1 MVLAKETLQSLDPHV
16 RSYIE
21 ELERRQNGADQTNS
35 RWEHK
40 YQKLKARYDALEERH
55 WLLLHKRFCRS
66 SEQEPVDQKQLFD
79 EAEQTATDSGDTDST
94 ETDETQTVTVKEHE
108 RKKSGRKPIDPKH
121 PRIDHRH
128 DIPEE
133 EKRCGCGSNLIQI
146 GEETREVVNVIPEQ
160 IWVERHS
167 YPKYACR
174 TCEGSG
180 DEDKPAVRI
189 APREPDILP
198 RSIATPSL
206 IAFILTNKFVDHLP
220 FYRQEKRFE
229 RIGISISRQDMSNW
243 TIKVAQRVQPLID
256 RFADLIRGGPFI
268 QSDETPVQVM
278 NEPDRKNTSKSYT
291 WVVRGGP
298 PDTPVV
304 LYHYERTR
312 GSEYL
317 REFLQGYTGYVQHD
331 GYRVYKTLEV
341 ELPFTSVGCW
351 AHARRKF
358 HEAAKVTKA
367 GSAHEAMAHIA
378 KLYAIDRTLRKKF
391 HNGLLT
397 PDDFCRQR
405 REQTE
410 PVLSGFLAWLHKK
423 ADEVV
428 PSSLLGTAVR
438 YTLNEWTSL
447 VRYLVR
453 VEISPDNNATERSVK
468 TFVIGRK
475 NWMMS
480 GSPRGAAASC
490 AIYSLVETAKHNGL
504 EPFAYLH
511 YVFQQAPH
519 ITTPDRWDELLPQN
533 LTAEK
538 LTAALPTPR
547 RHS

>member
-1 MVLAKETLQSLDPHV
+1 MALALATLQSLDPHV

-21 ELERRQNGADQTNS
+21 ELERHQNGAGQTDS

-40 YQKLKARYDALEERH
+40 YQKLKIRYDALEERH
-55 WLLLHKRFCRS
+55 RLLLHKRFCRS
-66 SEQEPVDQKQLFD
+66 SEQEPVGQQQLFD
-79 EAEQTATDSGDTDST
+79 EAEQTAAYSGGTDSNGMQ
-94 ETDETQTVTVKEHE
+94 ETVTVKEHT

-121 PRIDHRH
+121 PRIEHRH

-160 IWVERHS
+160 IWIERHI

-198 RSIATPSL
+198 RSIATASL

-229 RIGISISRQDMSNW
+229 RIGIAISRQDMSNW

-256 RFADLIRGGPFI
+256 RFSDLIRGGPFI

-278 NEPDRKNTSKSYT
+278 NEPDRANTSKSYI
-291 WVVRGGP
+291 WVLRGGP
-298 PDTPVV
+298 PEKPVV
-304 LYHYERTR
+304 LYHYEQTR
-312 GSEYL
+312 GSDYL
-317 REFLQGYTGYVQHD
+317 RAFLQGYTGYVQRD
-331 GYRVYKTLEV
+331 GYKVYQTLEA
-341 ELPFTSVGCW
+341 ELSFTSVGCW

-358 HEAAKVTKA
+358 HEAAKATKA

-378 KLYAIDRTLRKKF
+378 KLYAIEQTLRKKL
-391 HNGLLT
+391 HNGTLI

-405 REQTE
+405 REQAE

-428 PSSLLGTAVR
+428 PSSMLGTAVR
-438 YTLNEWTSL
+438 YTLNEWTAL
-447 VRYLVR
+447 VRYLDR
-453 VEISPDNNATERSVK
+453 VEISPDNNATERAVK

-490 AIYSLVETAKHNGL
+490 AIFSLVETAKQNGL

-519 ITTPDRWDELLPQN
+519 ITTHAGWDELLPQN
-533 LTAEK
+533 LTAKK
-538 LTAALPTPR
+538 LAAALPTPL

>member
-1 MVLAKETLQSLDPHV
+1 MALALATLQSLDPHV

-21 ELERRQNGADQTNS
+21 ELERHQNGADQTDS
-35 RWEHK
+35 RWEYK
-40 YQKLKARYDALEERH
+40 YQKLKIRYDALEERH
-55 WLLLHKRFCRS
+55 RLLLHKRFCRS
-66 SEQEPVDQKQLFD
+66 SEQEPAGQQQLFD
-79 EAEQTATDSGDTDST
+79 EAEQTAAYSGGTAST
-94 ETDETQTVTVKEHE
+94 GMQETVTVKEHT

-121 PRIDHRH
+121 PRIEHRH

-160 IWVERHS
+160 IWIERHI

-198 RSIATPSL
+198 RSIATASL

-229 RIGISISRQDMSNW
+229 RIGIAISRQDMSNW

-256 RFADLIRGGPFI
+256 RFSDLIRGGPFI

-278 NEPDRKNTSKSYT
+278 NEPDRANTSKSYT
-291 WVVRGGP
+291 WVLRGGP
-298 PDTPVV
+298 PEKPVV
-304 LYHYERTR
+304 LYHYEQTR
-312 GSEYL
+312 KADYL

-331 GYRVYKTLEV
+331 GYKVYRTLEA
-341 ELPFTSVGCW
+341 ELSFTSVGCW

-358 HEAAKVTKA
+358 HEAAKATKA

-378 KLYAIDRTLRKKF
+378 KLYAIEQTLRKKL
-391 HNGLLT
+391 HNGTLI

-405 REQTE
+405 REQAE

-438 YTLNEWTSL
+438 YTLNEWTAL
-447 VRYLVR
+447 VRYLDR
-453 VEISPDNNATERSVK
+453 VEISPDNNATERAVK

-480 GSPRGAAASC
+480 GSPGGAAASC
-490 AIYSLVETAKHNGL
+490 AVFSLVETAKQNGL

-519 ITTPDRWDELLPQN
+519 ITTNTGWDELLPQN
-533 LTAEK
+533 LTAKK
-538 LTAALPTPR
+538 LTAALPTPL